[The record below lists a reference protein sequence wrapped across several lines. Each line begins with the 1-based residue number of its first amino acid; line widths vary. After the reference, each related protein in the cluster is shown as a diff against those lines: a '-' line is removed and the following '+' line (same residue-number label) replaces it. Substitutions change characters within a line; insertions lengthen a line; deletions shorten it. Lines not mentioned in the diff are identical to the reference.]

1 MALGLW
7 KRIGNIFSKPEAPAA
22 PMSMLNLSPGD
33 ICEVSLV
40 TYEVTGST
48 KTSGRNAALL
58 TLRDGSR
65 IAYLYIEE
73 REQLQYRLYQPI
85 DGRLD
90 NPAEVPATLELDDRT
105 FYLEE
110 EYEGY
115 AAVTG
120 QTPYTNGGQQHV
132 WQYQADDSR
141 LLRVEWQNG
150 RFMLYEGETVIPG
163 DVRVIRAS

>member
-1 MALGLW
+1 MSIW
-7 KRIGNIFSKPEAPAA
+7 KRIGNIFSKPEAPAVQR
-22 PMSMLNLSPGD
+22 SMLSLSPGD

-40 TYEVTGST
+40 TYEVTGRT
-48 KTSGRNAALL
+48 QTSGRNAVVL

-65 IAYLYIEE
+65 VAYLYIEE
-73 REQLQYRLYQPI
+73 REQLHYALYQPI

-90 NPAEVPATLELDDRT
+90 NPAEVPATLELDGIT
-105 FYLEE
+105 FHLEE

-120 QTPYTNGGQQHV
+120 QTPYMNGGQQHV
-132 WQYQADDSR
+132 WQYQSDDYR

-150 RFMLYEGETVIPG
+150 RFMLYEGEKVIPA

>member
-1 MALGLW
+1 MSIW
-7 KRIGNIFSKPEAPAA
+7 KRIGNLFSKPEAPKA
-22 PMSMLNLSPGD
+22 PKSMLNLAPGD

-40 TYEVTGST
+40 TYEVTGRT
-48 KTSGRNAALL
+48 QTSGRNAALL

-73 REQLQYRLYQPI
+73 REQLQYGLYQPI

-90 NPAEVPATLELDDRT
+90 SPEEVPATLELDGYT

-120 QTPYTNGGQQHV
+120 QTPYMNGGQQHV
-132 WQYQADDSR
+132 WQYQSDDYR

-150 RFMLYEGETVIPG
+150 RFMLYEGEKVIPG

>member
-1 MALGLW
+1 MSIW
-7 KRIGNIFSKPEAPAA
+7 KRIGNIFSKPQAPAA
-22 PMSMLNLSPGD
+22 PKSMLNLAPGD

-40 TYEVTGST
+40 TYEVTGRT
-48 KTSGRNAALL
+48 QTSGRNAVVL

-73 REQLQYRLYQPI
+73 REQLQYSLYQPI
-85 DGRLD
+85 NGRLD
-90 NPAEVPATLELDDRT
+90 NPAEVPATLELDDYT
-105 FYLEE
+105 YFLEE

-115 AAVTG
+115 ATVTG
-120 QTPYTNGGQQHV
+120 QTPYMNGGTQHV
-132 WQYQADDSR
+132 WQYQSDEYR

-150 RFMLYEGETVIPG
+150 RFMLYEGEKVIPA

>member
-1 MALGLW
+1 LSIW
-7 KRIGNIFSKPEAPAA
+7 KRIGNIFSKSQAPAA
-22 PMSMLNLSPGD
+22 PKSMLNLAPGD

-40 TYEVTGST
+40 TYEVTGRT
-48 KTSGRNAALL
+48 KTSGRNAAVL

-73 REQLQYRLYQPI
+73 REQLQYSLYQPI

-90 NPAEVPATLELDDRT
+90 DPAEVPATLELDGFT
-105 FYLEE
+105 YFMEE

-115 AAVTG
+115 TTIAG
-120 QTPYTNGGQQHV
+120 QTPFMNGGTQHV
-132 WQYQADDSR
+132 WQYQSDDFR

-150 RFMLYEGETVIPG
+150 RFMLYEGEKIIPA